1 MIPVVL
7 LPGMNCSADLWSE
20 CVAGDVLYPDL
31 TSTSIDDQVES
42 LLDRL
47 PERFVLGGLSLGGI
61 VAMALAARAPDRV
74 RGLVLAATNAK
85 APTELQRGGWR
96 EWIRRL
102 DAGETAR
109 DLQSS
114 ILPALLT
121 PMARE
126 RRPDLLERTLA
137 MGDATGEAKLRNQLV
152 MQGTRIDLRSR
163 LPRISSPTLVVSG
176 RDDPICPPAF
186 HAELVEAIPRARLE
200 TLDAGHLVPMEQPA
214 KFGRLLRS
222 WSVHLQD

>member
-20 CVAGDVLYPDL
+20 CVAGDVLYPEL
-31 TSTSIDDQVES
+31 TSTSIDGQVDS

-85 APTELQRGGWR
+85 APTDLQRRGWAD
-96 EWIRRL
+96 WIRRL

-109 DLQSS
+109 DLQRS
-114 ILPALLT
+114 ILPALLMPT
-121 PMARE
+121 SGE
-126 RRPDLLERTLA
+126 TRPDLLERTLA
-137 MGDATGEAKLRNQLV
+137 MGDATGEATLRNQLV

-163 LPRISSPTLVVSG
+163 LGRICSPTLVVSG
-176 RDDPICPPAF
+176 LRDPICPPSF
-186 HAELVEAIPRARLE
+186 HAELVEAIPDAKLM
-200 TLDAGHLVPMEQPA
+200 TLDTSHLVPMEQPA
-214 KFGRLLRS
+214 AFGRLLRT
-222 WSVHLQD
+222 WLRHLEI